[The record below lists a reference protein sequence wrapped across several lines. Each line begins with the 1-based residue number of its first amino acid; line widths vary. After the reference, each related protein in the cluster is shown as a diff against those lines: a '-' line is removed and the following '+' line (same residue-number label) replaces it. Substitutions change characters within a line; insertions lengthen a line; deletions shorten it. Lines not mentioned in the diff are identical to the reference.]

1 MSGIFLALV
10 FTVQRTETPQS
21 EDDDMVFDLRK
32 QLRQHDNGLLQQL
45 FTEREELQDVSW
57 SALKKTEVNPII
69 AGIKGLSPCRRRE
82 VQVLLQSIAKLAD
95 PRGLKVIHEELSQRH
110 PTLVPTWGALKN
122 RADKVLWVYLNA
134 RDAFEE
140 AAVFA
145 RADSLSVT
153 RYFNRW
159 SQVPCSGFQ
168 ATQERIEALEA
179 ALRTHYSLKE
189 LRGEHCE
196 VRHYTRLNGDEYFFA
211 YLPDWPDNFDV
222 FTDDGELQSLDLPA
236 AFTNLFVF
244 EPSTGAIEM
253 IATGGN
259 SAQQQL
265 RRIFYQAMCQQK
277 VDDADPDKPEYL
289 LDQLLQPGFTFETV
303 LTDRIETVTVPQVLL
318 VPLVEADG
326 LEGLQ
331 PRFRKGIAWADS
343 LALIDDLLQ
352 SRDLS
357 RDQVG
362 VDQIQIRI
370 QFLGDGTKRGK
381 TLTLRISPRSCNLK
395 AEDDEELQVVADRC
409 LRRWGVI
416 NG

>member
-1 MSGIFLALV
+1 
-10 FTVQRTETPQS
+10 
-21 EDDDMVFDLRK
+21 MVFDLRK
-32 QLRQHDNGLLQQL
+32 QLKQHDNGLLQQL
-45 FTEREELQDVSW
+45 FTERGELQDVPW
-57 SALKKTEVNPII
+57 STLKKTEVNPII
-69 AGIKGLSPCRRRE
+69 AGIKALDPCQRRQI
-82 VQVLLQSIAKLAD
+82 QVLLQSIAKLAD
-95 PRGLKVIHEELSQRH
+95 NRGLKVVHEELSQRH
-110 PTLVPTWGALKN
+110 PAMVPTWGALMN

-145 RADSLSVT
+145 RADALSIT

-159 SQVPCSGFQ
+159 SQVPCGDFG
-168 ATQERIEALEA
+168 ATPERIDALKSGLCA
-179 ALRTHYSLKE
+179 HYSLNE
-189 LRGEHCE
+189 LRGEYCE

-211 YLPDWPDNFDV
+211 YLPNYPDNFDV
-222 FTDDGELQSLDLPA
+222 FTNNGDLQSLDLPT

-259 SAQQQL
+259 TVQQQL
-265 RRIFYQAMCQQK
+265 RRIFYQAMCQHE
-277 VDDADPDKPEYL
+277 VEDADPDKPEYM
-289 LDQLLQPGFTFETV
+289 LDHLLQAGFQFQSLME
-303 LTDRIETVTVPQVLL
+303 DRIEGVTVPQVLL

-326 LEGLQ
+326 LDGLQ
-331 PRFRKGIAWADS
+331 VRFRKGMSWADS
-343 LALIDDLLQ
+343 LSMIDDLLE

-362 VDQIQIRI
+362 VDHIQIRI
-370 QFLGDGTKRGK
+370 QFMGDGTKRGK
-381 TLTLRISPRSCNLK
+381 TLTLRMSPRSCNLK

-416 NG
+416 ND

>member
-1 MSGIFLALV
+1 
-10 FTVQRTETPQS
+10 
-21 EDDDMVFDLRK
+21 MVFDLRK
-32 QLRQHDNGLLQQL
+32 QLKQHDNGLLQQL
-45 FTEREELQDVSW
+45 FTERGELQDVPW
-57 SALKKTEVNPII
+57 STLKKTEVNPII
-69 AGIKGLSPCRRRE
+69 AGIKALDPCQRRQI
-82 VQVLLQSIAKLAD
+82 QVLLQSIAKLSD
-95 PRGLKVIHEELSQRH
+95 NRGLKVIHEELSQRH
-110 PTLVPTWGALKN
+110 PTLVATWGALKN

-134 RDAFEE
+134 SDAFEE

-145 RADSLSVT
+145 RADALSVT
-153 RYFNRW
+153 RYFHRW

-179 ALRTHYSLKE
+179 ALRTHYSQKE

-222 FTDDGELQSLDLPA
+222 FTDDGELQSLDLPT

-244 EPSTGAIEM
+244 EPSTGAVEM

-265 RRIFYQAMCQQK
+265 RRAFYMAMCQQE
-277 VDDADPDKPEYL
+277 VEDADSDKPEYM
-289 LDQLLQPGFTFETV
+289 LDHLLQPGFAFQTE
-303 LTDRIETVTVPQVLL
+303 LPDRIETVTVPQVLL

-326 LEGLQ
+326 LDGLQ
-331 PRFRKGIAWADS
+331 PRFRKGLSWADS
-343 LALIDDLLQ
+343 LSVIDDLLG

-362 VDQIQIRI
+362 VDHIQIRI

-381 TLTLRISPRSCNLK
+381 TLTLRMSPRSCNLK

-416 NG
+416 ND

>member
-1 MSGIFLALV
+1 
-10 FTVQRTETPQS
+10 
-21 EDDDMVFDLRK
+21 MVFDLRK
-32 QLRQHDNGLLQQL
+32 QLKQHDNGLLQQL
-45 FTEREELQDVSW
+45 FTERGELQDVSW

-69 AGIKGLSPCRRRE
+69 VGIKGLSPCKRRE

-140 AAVFA
+140 SAVFA
-145 RADSLSVT
+145 RADALSVT

-159 SQVPCSGFQ
+159 SQVPCGGFQ
-168 ATQERIEALEA
+168 ATPERIAALKTG
-179 ALRTHYSLKE
+179 LRTHYSQNE

-196 VRHYTRLNGDEYFFA
+196 VHHYTRLNGDEYFFA
-211 YLPDWPDNFDV
+211 YLPDWPDNFMV
-222 FTDDGELQSLDLPA
+222 FNDDGELAWLDIPT

-259 SAQQQL
+259 TAQQQL
-265 RRIFYQAMCQQK
+265 RRIFYQAMCQQE

-289 LDQLLQPGFTFETV
+289 LDHLLQPGFTFTTV

-331 PRFRKGIAWADS
+331 PRFRKGMSWADS
-343 LALIDDLLQ
+343 LTLIDDLLE

-362 VDQIQIRI
+362 VDHIQIRI

-381 TLTLRISPRSCNLK
+381 TLTLRVSPRSCNLK
-395 AEDDEELQVVADRC
+395 AEDDEELQAVGGQC

-416 NG
+416 ND

>member
-1 MSGIFLALV
+1 M
-10 FTVQRTETPQS
+10 
-21 EDDDMVFDLRK
+21 FDLRK
-32 QLRQHDNGLLQQL
+32 QLKRQDKGLLRQL
-45 FTEREELQDVSW
+45 FTMRGELQEVSW
-57 SALKKTEVNPII
+57 SALKKGDVVPII
-69 AGIKGLSPCRRRE
+69 AGIKGLSPCQRRE

-95 PRGLKVIHEELSQRH
+95 SRGLKVICEELSQRH
-110 PTLVPTWGALKN
+110 PALVPAWQALKN
-122 RADKVLWVYLNA
+122 RSDKVLWVYLNA

-159 SQVPCSGFQ
+159 SQAPCSGFQ
-168 ATQERIEALEA
+168 ATQERIEALET

-265 RRIFYQAMCQQK
+265 RRIFYEAMCQQE
-277 VDDADPDKPEYL
+277 VEDADPDKPEYL
-289 LDQLLQPGFTFETV
+289 LDHLLQPGFAFQTL
-303 LTDRIETVTVPQVLL
+303 LTDRIEAVTVPQVQL
-318 VPLVEADG
+318 VPLVEAGG
-326 LEGLQ
+326 LEGLL
-331 PRFRKGIAWADS
+331 PRFRKGMSWTDS
-343 LALIDDLLQ
+343 LALIDDLLK

-395 AEDDEELQVVADRC
+395 AEDDEEVQFTADGC
-409 LRRWGVI
+409 LRRWGII

>member
-1 MSGIFLALV
+1 
-10 FTVQRTETPQS
+10 
-21 EDDDMVFDLRK
+21 MVIDLRK
-32 QLRQHDNGLLQQL
+32 QLKQHDNGLLQQL
-45 FTEREELQDVSW
+45 FTERGELQDVSW

-69 AGIKGLSPCRRRE
+69 AGIKALPACQRRQ

-95 PRGLKVIHEELSQRH
+95 HRGLKVIHEELSQRH
-110 PTLVPTWGALKN
+110 PALVPTWGALKN

-145 RADSLSVT
+145 RADALSVT

-159 SQVPCSGFQ
+159 SQVPCGGFQ
-168 ATQERIEALEA
+168 ATPERIDALKA
-179 ALRTHYSLKE
+179 GLRTHYSQNE

-196 VRHYTRLNGDEYFFA
+196 VHHYTRLNGDEYFFA
-211 YLPDWPDNFDV
+211 YLPDWPDNFMV
-222 FTDDGELQSLDLPA
+222 FNDDGELSSLDIPT

-265 RRIFYQAMCQQK
+265 RRIFYQAMCQQE

-289 LDQLLQPGFTFETV
+289 LDHLLQPGFTFQTD

-318 VPLVEADG
+318 VPLVDADG

-331 PRFRKGIAWADS
+331 PRFRKGMSWADT
-343 LALIDDLLQ
+343 LALIDDLLE

-362 VDQIQIRI
+362 VDHIQIRI

-381 TLTLRISPRSCNLK
+381 TLTLRMSPRSCNLK
-395 AEDDEELQVVADRC
+395 AEDDEELQAMASQC

-416 NG
+416 ND